1 MLPIEN
7 VKNRYLIQH
16 ALKTMHLSGVQILG
30 TNNKGWKNRQ
40 CQVRKAY
47 TLIEMVRCFDTDPPI
62 AYGGKVQVR

>member
-1 MLPIEN
+1 
-7 VKNRYLIQH
+7 
-16 ALKTMHLSGVQILG
+16 MHLSGVQILG

>member
-1 MLPIEN
+1 
-7 VKNRYLIQH
+7 
-16 ALKTMHLSGVQILG
+16 MHLSGVQILG

-62 AYGGKVQVR
+62 AYGGKVQVT

>member
-1 MLPIEN
+1 MLQLGN
-7 VKNRYLIQH
+7 VKNCYLIQH

-30 TNNKGWKNRQ
+30 TNNKGWENRQ